1 MKRKKDFLH
10 IINDV
15 DDKYVEE
22 AMPPDRSG
30 GGKSKRSIGPMLTK
44 WLSVAACFALA
55 VGIAFVT
62 MNHNHNVLPP
72 ESSDCEAVK
81 ARIRSVRA
89 ALCPSPNPNTAMNC
103 LFRK

>member
-1 MKRKKDFLH
+1 MKQKKDFLH

-44 WLSVAACFALA
+44 WLSVAACFD
-55 VGIAFVT
+55 
-62 MNHNHNVLPP
+62 
-72 ESSDCEAVK
+72 ESQSQCVA
-81 ARIRSVRA
+81 ARKLRLRR
-89 ALCPSPNPNTAMNC
+89 
-103 LFRK
+103 RKP